1 MMVHRTVTLA
11 VLLLVCLLA
20 PTNTLA
26 QNDEDLTFDDDGVV
40 RSRSRSEVA
49 PVAAPLQYTSTS
61 SNSRTRRQF
70 PSVYAS
76 DDEDAEGSAI
86 EGSGLE
92 PRVYRAKIK
101 VLKLWNQEYTDKTGA
116 AFTSLKRDIRSA
128 MEVVLRS
135 VRGTTDIQ
143 VVDMK
148 KTASNNILVTVDIT
162 NEWDSNQRALIEK
175 LVKDTVASAV
185 LGAIPV
191 SSQEFVFTEPTAAP
205 VARDCGPGQWKCPS
219 GRCVAHCDGVN
230 ECLDASDE
238 YNCPRPIPRQSPDQD
253 GCRGDD
259 QFTCED
265 NSVICEVQRCDGK
278 QDCPN
283 GDDEEGCGCE
293 ASEIVC
299 DGGTRCISQSQV
311 CNGVWDCS
319 DQSDEHNC
327 PPPPAPCRT
336 DQFRCDNGQC
346 IDNFRR
352 CDTAIDCPFGEDEA
366 DCPCQSPK
374 FQCNS
379 GMCIEPEKR
388 CNGVEDCDDGTDET
402 VNCPCFD
409 KFTCVDGQ
417 CINMD
422 LKCDGT
428 PDCNDLSDEKN
439 CPACKEGAFFCR
451 NLQCIPE
458 DSVCDGTQDCDT
470 DELDCCEGSGMFQC
484 DNDDTCLTDEKIC
497 DGVRD
502 CNDGFDEIQCQ
513 CQPGQFTCD
522 DRTCIDISLR
532 CDGLVQCRDQSD
544 EKDCRCE
551 NEEWTCSDGTCIPNE
566 QQCDGVRQCRDGSDE
581 DNCLRECGQEE
592 WTCEDQSCVSQ
603 QARCDGHH
611 DCPDNSDEYR
621 CPPKPC
627 RSDQWTC
634 LDGSCVPITAHCN
647 SIPDCLDKSD
657 ESNCPVVCDFDEWR
671 CREGL
676 CIPQQER
683 CDGRND
689 CPDYSDEEGCPR
701 ACMSGEWRCRDGTC
715 VPQQARCNYQYECPD
730 YSDEEQCQ
738 QACRPGEWTCLD
750 GTCLPYQVRCDGYP
764 QCYDYSDE
772 ENCPVSCTSG
782 EWTCKDGSCIP
793 KEMLCDGRLDC
804 PDNSDEDSC
813 PITCD
818 RTQWTCRDGSCIPRE
833 KLCDGRYDCPDYTDE
848 YTCEVACASGE
859 WTCGDGTCVKEQARC
874 NGAYEC
880 PDYTDEEAC
889 PEWTCTDG
897 STIPQ
902 QAHCDGRYDCRDYSD
917 EENCPPECRPG
928 EWQCKN
934 KYCIQESQRCDRVIQ
949 CSDYS
954 DEENCP
960 ACDPL
965 TEWQCD
971 YGQCI
976 DRRLRCDGKQDC
988 LTDSSDE
995 RMCLTQRP
1003 TCASSEFTCRDGS
1016 CITISARCNNLIDC
1030 PDYSDELECPPH
1042 MCSPPE
1048 SFLCSNGYCIRADQR
1063 CDGTTDCQDTSD
1075 EKDCPPLCT
1084 NNDFRCDDG
1093 ACIPLEDRCNGLPD
1107 CLDKSDETSCTI
1119 VCSSDQFRCDDG
1131 QCVDL
1136 RLRCNG
1142 VEECS
1147 RGEDERGCR
1156 SYEFECESGQYID
1169 QQYRCNGIVECPFDQ
1184 SDEEGCKCR
1193 PDEFRCVVDG
1203 SCINQQ
1209 KRCDHQID
1217 CSDNSDEQ
1225 GCPCL
1230 PDEWRCL
1237 DGQCILSSYHCD
1249 GRSDCFDYSDEV
1261 NCMPTPQTPVSSC
1274 LSNQFECRNGKCI
1287 PRTYLCDG
1295 VPDCED
1301 GYDESD
1307 SQCASSPTQCSS
1319 NQFACNNGECVDI
1332 VQRCDSKFDCV
1343 DNSDEI
1349 GCPAGSAGGTCT
1361 ENEFRCLDG
1370 ACIEKTWQCDS
1381 VPDCGDASDETNC
1394 SCRANEFRCGNGLC
1408 IPESQRC
1415 DGKYDCRDGSD
1426 ERLLCDCR
1434 QDEFQCGN
1442 GACIPSSQ
1450 RCNGYAEC
1458 DDNSDEQNCN
1468 CGSVQWQCETGE
1480 CIFRTEV
1487 CNGVRECSDGSDE
1500 RDCPDSSKPCYDGQF
1515 RCSTGECIDHSRLCD
1530 GYDDCEEGQD
1540 EDFCPSISTSSTTS
1554 TLIYI
1559 PETSARCTSN
1569 EFLCLSG
1576 ECISS
1581 RAVCDRRRDCFDGSD
1596 ESVENCGDSM
1606 VQNCSSFEFTCT
1618 DGSCYTVNQRCDGVE
1633 DCADGSDE
1641 NCPRNTSC
1649 QLYEFQCLDGQC
1661 ISLNAKCDGVA
1672 DCREGSDETDCPMDA
1687 TLTNAFQCYNGQY
1700 IDNSRR
1706 CDGRSDCSD
1715 GSDEDRCETDSLSL
1729 KTYPDDQSIQQSREV
1744 VFQCRDEG
1752 TIRAPVVWVRD
1763 GNRPLPP
1770 GTTDIRGRLTMPN
1783 IQVEHSGTY
1792 FCEAQGVSLTTPG
1805 RRKSVYL
1812 QVTPY
1817 VVPTPIPQPP
1827 ACGFSKATC
1836 MNGQC
1841 IDKDKVCDGNFDC
1854 SDASDEMRCNPLGC
1868 EPNEFQC
1875 DNKRCVLKTWLC
1887 DSDDDC
1893 GDGSDERDCVTNP
1906 PGSFCRYNEFTC
1918 HHGNQCIPKS
1928 FHCDGDVD
1936 CQDGTDELGCSR
1948 PIIIEPPPRNKLVQ
1962 VSETFTLTCLA
1973 IGVPMPTVIWRLNWG
1988 HVPNKCEMTS
1998 VEGRGTLVCP
2008 RAQPTD
2014 QGAYSCEAIN
2024 SRGSVFAQPDSIVQ
2038 VKGGSPVCQPPQF
2051 NEGAVT
2057 PQDCL
2062 TCFCFGAT
2070 DQCYSTDRY
2079 ITQLPP
2085 PASESFSLVGVNQDQ
2100 FQGNYVIRAS
2110 QYPLSSR
2117 YLIPQSANVVQ
2128 LTVDRTKLGGPSD
2141 LLVYYSLPD
2150 SHKGQQLSAYGGYL
2164 RYKIK
2169 YSSIGAGQ
2177 AISGPDVIIMG
2188 NNITLMHVHDGTFHP
2203 NHENQVDVKFQTGQW
2218 FKRVVGRGQ
2227 AIKSQELANR
2237 EEIMMV
2243 LENMEL
2249 LLIRALYNDGLFVN
2263 VTLSDVQLDT
2273 TVISSSNQGRAVL
2286 VEECR
2291 CPQGYLGLSC
2301 QDCAP
2306 NYRRVQQGP
2315 WLGRCVPDLECSAM
2329 EYGDPA
2335 NGIPCLPCSC
2345 PLTSPNNQFGT
2356 SCYLANDGLVTCSC
2370 RQGYQG
2376 RRCELCASGYEGNPT
2391 IPGGSCRPVPP
2402 SCEWYEF
2409 ICGDMSNCIHKDKRC
2424 DLIRDCPDGSDEE
2437 FCEPVTCMTTFT
2449 CSDGSIHPWS
2459 RRCDGIKDCTSY
2471 EDERECDVCFNSGH
2485 KCSDRHCVHFERICD
2500 GHADCADQTDELP
2513 QNCLDELPCDHIHYW
2528 TCGDPSHMCIERSRH
2543 CDGFYDCP
2551 DHSDE
2556 RYCNCTCDESFH
2568 FKCNDG
2574 VCLDASV
2581 RCNLRIDCPD
2591 GSDEL
2596 GCSCNINTHHTC
2608 GDGSCIDLQR
2618 VCNGEIDCQDGSDE
2632 PAECI
2637 PNCDPITMHECGD
2650 GVCIDIRQVCDGA
2663 IDCRDYSDE
2672 PSSCYSVCDPHYEF
2686 TCGNRQCI
2694 DRRLVCNGY
2703 SDCRDGSDEYYC
2715 TNCNQYQFKCGD
2727 GSCIDRRLLCDGK
2740 PDCSDQSD
2748 EREGDSCCLPPHFF
2762 LCYDGSCIDA
2772 RRVCNRYSDCIDGS
2786 DELECPGECDP
2797 AGSHFIRADPN
2808 TGLCHCKEF
2817 VTGPKCDQCKPD
2829 SFYLNE
2835 NNRDGCIE
2843 CFCMGITRQCTSS
2856 NWYRQQESVSFT
2868 NDRQGFE
2875 LVDKFQQT
2883 VISNDIFVD
2892 SGRQEL
2898 VFREFSRVDQEVYYW
2913 KLPQRFL
2920 GNKISSYGGNLTY
2933 SLRYVPAPGGQ
2944 SSANTACAV
2953 EIYGNDITLKH
2964 YSKSQLSA
2972 TRQETVS
2979 VPLYEQY
2986 WERQDGQEAN
2996 REHFLMALAD
3006 LEYILIKAT
3015 YTTNSRE
3022 VGIKEVILDYAEPR
3036 NTGQVRALAVEMC
3049 ECPQGY
3055 QGLSCEDCDIGYTRS
3070 LSGLHLGTCRPC
3082 GCNGHSEECDP
3093 ENGMCTNCR
3102 DNTAGF
3108 SCEECLP
3115 GFYKADGRCYRQD
3128 GGEPDCNCDMRG
3140 SVSCE
3145 NGICRCK
3152 DTVHGES
3159 CDTCRPGF
3167 FHLSSANQYGCLQC
3181 WCSDVSSNCFSS
3193 NYYRTQLPMQ
3203 LLTDHGFT
3211 FSNRLQTNVIR
3222 DRFSI
3227 NVANNE
3233 ISFADFANLRD
3244 SETYYW
3250 SLPQMFTGNRLPSY
3264 GGNLTI
3270 TQRYQAHPAG
3280 NTYADPDIII
3290 RSSGGREFIWMMSRP
3305 LQQNIEQ
3312 TYSVVLTE
3320 DSFTMNQQPASR
3332 SEFLNALSFVD
3343 AILIRATLS
3352 DRMSATFLRD
3362 VIMDTAMPSQTG
3374 QPRALEVEQCQCPSE
3389 YSGLS
3394 CQQCR
3399 RGYYRDSATK
3409 RCLLCPCNGH
3419 EDSCV
3424 QLASGNVRCDCLQG
3438 YYGPFCRESGLML
3451 ELRPI
3456 KVLFN
3461 RNAREVYENFTCSYH
3476 SSEPLRITFTREP
3489 TLVED
3494 GTPVALMDTQ
3504 APHSTEE
3511 YTNGAKHFS
3520 VLRLLNG
3527 HRTVTCHVYDAD
3539 NMEVAQMVSQIMYVG
3554 HIRRSQPPTVGSS
3567 EPTISV
3573 TISEPRLQI
3582 AALGSTVQF
3591 HCSARSLT
3599 GQQNRVSVTW
3609 SKAGGELPYGRA
3621 SDNRQGLLIITQVRP
3636 LDSGSYICAATDG
3649 FGQVVTQNVTLI
3661 VEGGPPRVTLEERRE
3676 VLEVIIGE
3684 TLEVRCSAEGSPQ
3697 PQITWTRGQNREL
3710 PASVFQQNGVLSF
3723 RSAHSSDSG
3732 EYYCTARNSQGMDYA
3747 RIIINVRPPDATRP
3761 SAPDEPLIIVQ
3772 VSSPA
3777 VQARSGET
3785 VRVRCYP
3792 GSPGEGLRIEWNR
3805 LTGPLPSQTVI
3816 EDGELQIPNARPADS
3831 GIYVCRITDERTN
3844 SFEES
3849 TTHITITP
3857 FVNLP
3862 MVQIQP
3868 DRQTIN
3874 QGTNAELRCIV
3885 SGDPA
3890 PVITWS
3896 KVNEEFGA
3904 GVIVE
3909 GSILRINNAVINDRG
3924 MYVCTAQNDGGTAQ
3938 AAAIIEVERR
3948 EPPVIEVYPEVK
3960 QTIVVGA
3967 SALFQCH
3974 LTAGIPNPSVYWTRT
3989 DGRPLT
3995 SSTETLDG
4003 GVLRFNQVQG
4013 DEEGSYTCTAENDAG
4028 TVRAIAIL
4036 EIQSLPVITIHPGP
4050 SPYMVRI
4057 GERVRLECSAQGDPA
4072 PSVTWQK
4079 LQVNFPS
4086 VIPSRSTS
4094 PSVAVYEIASVTRAD
4109 EGTYQCTARNSAG
4122 VSEERIQLNIEDV
4135 LPGNSVP
4142 GIPAPSPARPH
4153 DSSTVIVPVGGSYEF
4168 TCSGHGPDADS
4179 IIYTF
4184 QRSDDRPLPAG
4195 AYTQN
4200 GVLYLTNVDESAS
4213 GEYACVGADPITGTI
4228 LFTVYSVFEVLAPPR
4243 ITLDPARQVVRPGEI
4258 VRIRC
4263 SATGPSPITINW
4275 SKESGR
4281 MPPSVII
4288 SDGEMM
4294 FRGIETSDAGRYIC
4308 TAINSAGTT
4317 RAVAEVIVNATKP
4330 DNKPEVFPLN
4340 PIERHSKNFG
4350 GIGVTEDLFFDNVG
4364 DDDSDSSST
4373 PDEGYFL
4380 SVGEEG
4386 MCKFVCQDQTICL
4399 TSFQMCDGKR
4409 DCADGSDEHNCQSD
4423 DLMATCIDSPCGNK
4437 VCIPTHKICDGI
4449 PDCNDAA
4456 DEVNCH
4462 DNIFDVSKCSD
4473 FFKCGDG
4480 SCYSFYLNC
4489 DGQCDCND
4497 CKDEK
4502 ICFRR
4507 RRHVIHEEPLLAA
4520 IQQDV
4525 VMYVGQ
4531 TAELRCET
4539 SGINP
4544 NDVRWS
4550 RIGGRLPPGAIARGN
4565 LLRLPFIQPE
4575 DSGRYQCEAL
4585 TASGYPR
4592 SDVITLTVTRLQ
4604 TVDIRI
4610 RPSRSNVRISE
4621 DVELVCEVSGEP
4633 AAAVSWSR
4641 RNSGLPSNAETQ
4653 GNVLRLVNVQS
4664 DNGGVYRCTVTTPS
4678 GVFEESYALVIQD
4691 IISTETIH
4699 IGHKPRSVETRS
4711 AAYGLGVVMECRV
4724 SLAPPVSYTWNKQG
4738 GKLPVNSAVQDAV
4751 LDIPEVH
4758 TEDAGLYICTGSNEE
4773 RSVDIPTLLLVTGIV
4788 PRFEGSSYLLLS
4800 TLPRAYLSFNLEI
4813 SFKPESENGLI
4824 LYNSQRAGREDGDF
4838 VSFGMSE
4845 GYAEFRFDVGS
4856 GPAIIRSRQ
4865 PLQINQ
4871 WHTVKLSRD
4880 RKEGTMTVDDDAPIT
4895 GRSEG
4900 RFLGLD
4906 LLEPLYLGGVPDFTR
4921 IHEQAGFASGFRGC
4935 ISRLVIGSTVAI
4947 DLMRAA
4953 ANKVEISSCET
4964 CAGNPCHNNGVCQ
4977 EAYTEVGHKCICPA
4991 GFSGG
4996 LCEDT
5001 GESCYAG
5008 VCGTGRCVNKPGGF
5022 ECYCPFGKVGQRCE
5036 QDITI
5041 YEPAFENEAYIAY
5054 PTPRALRRFSVDL
5067 NFKPENLHDG
5077 VLMYCAQKESGEGD
5091 FASLAIRNK
5100 RLEFRFNTGSGTATI
5115 QSDALQQGEWVEV
5128 RANRT
5133 DRFGSL
5139 MINDGPVMNGESPG
5153 AHRGLNLVTP
5163 LFIGG
5168 VDRSRIAVSPEVE
5181 VTNGFTGCVSKIK
5194 LMDQEIRMAEAFVD
5208 SANVGQC
5215 GGSSSPCSLN
5225 PCRNRGECVDNSST
5239 SRGFI
5244 CKCQEGYSGQDCE
5257 IEPGVCSLAYPCQ
5270 NGGSCI
5276 GSGDHY
5282 SCYCPLGFAGR
5293 HCERIVD
5300 VEGSASFSGDSWVE
5314 FNQSLLSQEG
5324 GASQKLSLDFT
5335 THKSEGLLFWYGQE
5349 SNVSGRGQDYISVA
5363 INRGYVE
5370 FSYELG
5376 NGPALVR
5383 SSGRVDNGERHT
5395 LIVKRTERE
5404 GSLQLDT
5411 SSPVFGQS
5419 PGVLHMLNANGNI
5432 YIGGVPDFPLMTA
5445 GAHTRGFE
5453 GCIHRLIIG
5462 DEKVV
5467 NFKNLAVS
5475 GVNVTPCPRSR
5486 VRENTHVTKTFQER
5500 HISNGRNVNRRTV
5513 FSTKRTVHTS
5523 QKNIHG

>member
-1 MMVHRTVTLA
+1 MQA
-11 VLLLVCLLA
+11 VWVWVGGAALLLS
-20 PTNTLA
+20 TLTPGILS
-26 QNDEDLTFDDDGVV
+26 Q
-40 RSRSRSEVA
+40 
-49 PVAAPLQYTSTS
+49 
-61 SNSRTRRQF
+61 RRF
-70 PSVYAS
+70 F
-76 DDEDAEGSAI
+76 I
-86 EGSGLE
+86 
-92 PRVYRAKIK
+92 
-101 VLKLWNQEYTDKTGA
+101 
-116 AFTSLKRDIRSA
+116 
-128 MEVVLRS
+128 
-135 VRGTTDIQ
+135 
-143 VVDMK
+143 
-148 KTASNNILVTVDIT
+148 
-162 NEWDSNQRALIEK
+162 
-175 LVKDTVASAV
+175 
-185 LGAIPV
+185 
-191 SSQEFVFTEPTAAP
+191 
-205 VARDCGPGQWKCPS
+205 
-219 GRCVAHCDGVN
+219 
-230 ECLDASDE
+230 
-238 YNCPRPIPRQSPDQD
+238 
-253 GCRGDD
+253 
-259 QFTCED
+259 
-265 NSVICEVQRCDGK
+265 
-278 QDCPN
+278 
-283 GDDEEGCGCE
+283 
-293 ASEIVC
+293 
-299 DGGTRCISQSQV
+299 
-311 CNGVWDCS
+311 
-319 DQSDEHNC
+319 
-327 PPPPAPCRT
+327 APCRT

-366 DCPCQSPK
+366 D
-374 FQCNS
+374 
-379 GMCIEPEKR
+379 
-388 CNGVEDCDDGTDET
+388 
-402 VNCPCFD
+402 
-409 KFTCVDGQ
+409 
-417 CINMD
+417 
-422 LKCDGT
+422 
-428 PDCNDLSDEKN
+428 
-439 CPACKEGAFFCR
+439 
-451 NLQCIPE
+451 
-458 DSVCDGTQDCDT
+458 
-470 DELDCCEGSGMFQC
+470 
-484 DNDDTCLTDEKIC
+484 
-497 DGVRD
+497 
-502 CNDGFDEIQCQ
+502 CQ

-581 DNCLRECGQEE
+581 DNCLR
-592 WTCEDQSCVSQ
+592 
-603 QARCDGHH
+603 
-611 DCPDNSDEYR
+611 
-621 CPPKPC
+621 
-627 RSDQWTC
+627 
-634 LDGSCVPITAHCN
+634 
-647 SIPDCLDKSD
+647 
-657 ESNCPVVCDFDEWR
+657 VCDFDEWR

-701 ACMSGEWRCRDGTC
+701 AC
-715 VPQQARCNYQYECPD
+715 
-730 YSDEEQCQ
+730 
-738 QACRPGEWTCLD
+738 
-750 GTCLPYQVRCDGYP
+750 
-764 QCYDYSDE
+764 
-772 ENCPVSCTSG
+772 TSG

-813 PITCD
+813 PIT
-818 RTQWTCRDGSCIPRE
+818 
-833 KLCDGRYDCPDYTDE
+833 
-848 YTCEVACASGE
+848 CASGE

-917 EENCPPECRPG
+917 EENCPP
-928 EWQCKN
+928 
-934 KYCIQESQRCDRVIQ
+934 
-949 CSDYS
+949 
-954 DEENCP
+954 
-960 ACDPL
+960 A
-965 TEWQCD
+965 
-971 YGQCI
+971 
-976 DRRLRCDGKQDC
+976 
-988 LTDSSDE
+988 
-995 RMCLTQRP
+995 
-1003 TCASSEFTCRDGS
+1003 
-1016 CITISARCNNLIDC
+1016 
-1030 PDYSDELECPPH
+1030 PH

-1075 EKDCPPLCT
+1075 EKDCPP
-1084 NNDFRCDDG
+1084 
-1093 ACIPLEDRCNGLPD
+1093 
-1107 CLDKSDETSCTI
+1107 I

-1147 RGEDERGCR
+1147 RGEDERGC
-1156 SYEFECESGQYID
+1156 Q
-1169 QQYRCNGIVECPFDQ
+1169 
-1184 SDEEGCKCR
+1184 CR

-1225 GCPCL
+1225 GCP
-1230 PDEWRCL
+1230 
-1237 DGQCILSSYHCD
+1237 
-1249 GRSDCFDYSDEV
+1249 
-1261 NCMPTPQTPVSSC
+1261 PQTPVSSC

-1500 RDCPDSSKPCYDGQF
+1500 RDCP
-1515 RCSTGECIDHSRLCD
+1515 
-1530 GYDDCEEGQD
+1530 
-1540 EDFCPSISTSSTTS
+1540 
-1554 TLIYI
+1554 
-1559 PETSARCTSN
+1559 ARCTSN

-1596 ESVENCGDSM
+1596 ESVENCD
-1606 VQNCSSFEFTCT
+1606 
-1618 DGSCYTVNQRCDGVE
+1618 
-1633 DCADGSDE
+1633 
-1641 NCPRNTSC
+1641 TSC

-2391 IPGGSCRPVPP
+2391 IPGGSCRP
-2402 SCEWYEF
+2402 
-2409 ICGDMSNCIHKDKRC
+2409 
-2424 DLIRDCPDGSDEE
+2424 
-2437 FCEPVTCMTTFT
+2437 
-2449 CSDGSIHPWS
+2449 
-2459 RRCDGIKDCTSY
+2459 
-2471 EDERECDVCFNSGH
+2471 
-2485 KCSDRHCVHFERICD
+2485 
-2500 GHADCADQTDELP
+2500 A
-2513 QNCLDELPCDHIHYW
+2513 
-2528 TCGDPSHMCIERSRH
+2528 
-2543 CDGFYDCP
+2543 
-2551 DHSDE
+2551 
-2556 RYCNCTCDESFH
+2556 
-2568 FKCNDG
+2568 
-2574 VCLDASV
+2574 
-2581 RCNLRIDCPD
+2581 
-2591 GSDEL
+2591 
-2596 GCSCNINTHHTC
+2596 
-2608 GDGSCIDLQR
+2608 
-2618 VCNGEIDCQDGSDE
+2618 
-2632 PAECI
+2632 
-2637 PNCDPITMHECGD
+2637 
-2650 GVCIDIRQVCDGA
+2650 
-2663 IDCRDYSDE
+2663 
-2672 PSSCYSVCDPHYEF
+2672 
-2686 TCGNRQCI
+2686 
-2694 DRRLVCNGY
+2694 
-2703 SDCRDGSDEYYC
+2703 
-2715 TNCNQYQFKCGD
+2715 
-2727 GSCIDRRLLCDGK
+2727 
-2740 PDCSDQSD
+2740 
-2748 EREGDSCCLPPHFF
+2748 
-2762 LCYDGSCIDA
+2762 
-2772 RRVCNRYSDCIDGS
+2772 
-2786 DELECPGECDP
+2786 GECDP

-3438 YYGPFCRESGLML
+3438 YYGPFCRES
-3451 ELRPI
+3451 E
-3456 KVLFN
+3456 
-3461 RNAREVYENFTCSYH
+3461 
-3476 SSEPLRITFTREP
+3476 
-3489 TLVED
+3489 
-3494 GTPVALMDTQ
+3494 
-3504 APHSTEE
+3504 
-3511 YTNGAKHFS
+3511 
-3520 VLRLLNG
+3520 
-3527 HRTVTCHVYDAD
+3527 
-3539 NMEVAQMVSQIMYVG
+3539 
-3554 HIRRSQPPTVGSS
+3554 PPTVGSS

-4317 RAVAEVIVNATKP
+4317 RAVAEVIVN
-4330 DNKPEVFPLN
+4330 
-4340 PIERHSKNFG
+4340 
-4350 GIGVTEDLFFDNVG
+4350 
-4364 DDDSDSSST
+4364 
-4373 PDEGYFL
+4373 
-4380 SVGEEG
+4380 
-4386 MCKFVCQDQTICL
+4386 
-4399 TSFQMCDGKR
+4399 
-4409 DCADGSDEHNCQSD
+4409 
-4423 DLMATCIDSPCGNK
+4423 
-4437 VCIPTHKICDGI
+4437 
-4449 PDCNDAA
+4449 
-4456 DEVNCH
+4456 
-4462 DNIFDVSKCSD
+4462 
-4473 FFKCGDG
+4473 
-4480 SCYSFYLNC
+4480 
-4489 DGQCDCND
+4489 
-4497 CKDEK
+4497 
-4502 ICFRR
+4502 
-4507 RRHVIHEEPLLAA
+4507 EEPLLAA